1 MTEPDVSDLLSVRQ
15 AIEVI
20 DSATVMPRVVRL
32 PLAEA
37 PGLRLAEGLA
47 ADRDFPPFDKSLMD
61 GYAVMSGDVSSG
73 PATLRLIGEVAAGG
87 QATRALSAGEAVA
100 IMTGAPMPPG
110 AQGVVPI
117 EETSR
122 EGGVVR
128 VHRAIDPTRFV
139 ARRGAD
145 VAAGTPVLARGTRIE
160 APQIAVAAAIGAH
173 HLHVHPRVRAA
184 VLSTGDELV
193 AIDQTPTGA
202 QIRNS
207 NGPMLVALLRRM
219 GCDVAD
225 LGIVVDQKDQIR
237 AAIEDGLRHDVLF
250 VSGGMSMG
258 AYDYVPQ
265 LLREMSLDL
274 RITKLRIKPGKPF
287 VFAVREGSDFGELSR
302 AGFGVQGSAESHS
315 GLSTQDSGLSSSY
328 VFGLPGNPVSG
339 FVCTVRLASRLIE
352 RLSGGTPTERWV
364 SAKLAAPLPTNGP
377 REFYQPT
384 KLSHTPEGT
393 VATPLGW
400 KGSADLFTL
409 ATADGLLVREENEP
423 ARSTGDV
430 VRVLAI

>member
-1 MTEPDVSDLLSVRQ
+1 MSEPDVSDLLSVRQ

-20 DSATVMPRVVRL
+20 DSAPVTPPVVRL

-37 PGLRLAEGLA
+37 LGLRLAEDLS

-61 GYAVMSGDVSSG
+61 GYAVMSADVSSG
-73 PATLRLIGEVAAGG
+73 PATLRLTGEVAAGG
-87 QATRALSAGEAVA
+87 QAARPLSAGEAVA

-117 EETSR
+117 EETAR
-122 EGGVVR
+122 EGDVVR
-128 VHRAIDPTRFV
+128 IHRALDPTRFV

-145 VAAGTPVLARGTRIE
+145 VAAGTLVLPRGTRLE
-160 APQIAVAAAIGAH
+160 APQIAVAAAVGAH
-173 HLHVHPRVRAA
+173 HVSVHPRVQVA

-193 AIDQTPTGA
+193 PIDQTPTGA

-207 NGPMLVALLRRM
+207 NGPMLVALLQRM
-219 GCDVAD
+219 GGDVAD
-225 LGIVVDQKDQIR
+225 LGIVIDQKEQIR
-237 AAIEDGLRHDVLF
+237 AAIEEGLRHDVLF

-265 LLREMSLDL
+265 LLREMNLDL

-287 VFAVREGSDFGELSR
+287 VFAVREGS
-302 AGFGVQGSAESHS
+302 GFRVQGSEKDQSAI
-315 GLSTQDSGLSSSY
+315 SSRF

-339 FVCTVRLASRLIE
+339 FVCTVRLASHLIE
-352 RLSGGTPTERWV
+352 RLSGGTPTERRIT
-364 SAKLAAPLPTNGP
+364 ARLASPLPANGP

-384 KLSHTPEGT
+384 KLSHTPDGP

-409 ATADGLLVREENEP
+409 ATADGLLVRGENEP
-423 ARSTGDV
+423 ARAIGDM
-430 VRVLAI
+430 VRVLGF

>member
-1 MTEPDVSDLLSVRQ
+1 MSEPDVSDLLSVRQ

-20 DSATVMPRVVRL
+20 DSTEVTPPVVRL
-32 PLAEA
+32 PLGEA
-37 PGLRLAEGLA
+37 LGLRLAEDLS

-61 GYAVMSGDVSSG
+61 GYAVMSADVSTV
-73 PATLRLIGEVAAGG
+73 PATLRLTGEVAAGG
-87 QATRALSAGEAVA
+87 QASRPLSPGEAVA
-100 IMTGAPMPPG
+100 IMTGAPIPPG

-122 EGGVVR
+122 EGDVVR
-128 VHRAIDPTRFV
+128 IKRALDPTRFI

-145 VAAGTPVLARGTRIE
+145 IAAGTLVLPRGTRLE
-160 APQIAVAAAIGAH
+160 APQIAVAAAVGAH
-173 HLHVHPRVRAA
+173 HVEVHPRVRVA

-193 AIDQTPTGA
+193 NVDETPTGA

-207 NGPMLVALLRRM
+207 NGPMLVALLQRM

-225 LGIVVDQKDQIR
+225 LGIVVDQKEQIR
-237 AAIEDGLRHDVLF
+237 AAIEEGLRHDVLF

-265 LLREMSLDL
+265 LLREMKLDL

-287 VFAVREGSDFGELSR
+287 VFATGREFL
-302 AGFGVQGSAESHS
+302 GVTGGGGIHFNFA
-315 GLSTQDSGLSSSY
+315 DRF

-339 FVCTVRLASRLIE
+339 FVCTVRLAARLIE
-352 RLSGGTPTERWV
+352 RLSGGTPTEQWITAR
-364 SAKLAAPLPTNGP
+364 LAAPLPANGP

-384 KLSHTPEGT
+384 ELSHTNDGA

-423 ARSTGDV
+423 ARAAGDM
-430 VRVLAI
+430 VRVMGF

>member
-1 MTEPDVSDLLSVRQ
+1 MSEPDVSDLLSVRQ

-20 DSATVMPRVVRL
+20 DSAEVTPPVVRV
-32 PLAEA
+32 PLGEA
-37 PGLRLAEGLA
+37 LGLRLAEDLS

-61 GYAVMSGDVSSG
+61 GYAVMSGDVAGG
-73 PATLRLIGEVAAGG
+73 PAQLRLIGEVAAGG
-87 QATRALSAGEAVA
+87 EATRALAPGEAVA

-110 AQGVVPI
+110 AQGVVPV

-122 EGGVVR
+122 EGDVVR
-128 VHRAIDPTRFV
+128 IKRALDPTRFV

-145 VAAGTPVLARGTRIE
+145 VAAGTLVLSRGTRLG
-160 APQIAVAAAIGAH
+160 APQVAVAAAIGAH
-173 HLHVHPRVRAA
+173 HVKVHPRVRVAI
-184 VLSTGDELV
+184 LSTGDELV
-193 AIDQTPTGA
+193 PIDQAPTGA

-207 NGPMLVALLRRM
+207 NGPMLVALLLRL

-225 LGIVVDQKDQIR
+225 LGIVVDQKEQIR
-237 AAIEDGLRHDVLF
+237 AAIEEGLRHDVLF

-258 AYDYVPQ
+258 VYDYVPQ
-265 LLREMSLDL
+265 LLREMKLDL

-287 VFAVREGSDFGELSR
+287 VFAVREGS
-302 AGFGVQGSAESHS
+302 GFGVQGSEKDQSAI
-315 GLSTQDSGLSSSY
+315 SSRF

-352 RLSGGTPTERWV
+352 RLAGGAPTECWITAR
-364 SAKLAAPLPTNGP
+364 LASPLPANGP

-384 KLSHTPEGT
+384 KLSHTPDGP

-423 ARSTGDV
+423 ARSPGDR
-430 VRVLAI
+430 VRVLEI